1 MSAYATINEANDY
14 FATRLYSDAWEMAN
28 AMDRT
33 KALEMATRDI
43 DRLNFAGYKHAVWLL
58 YEGGACPCSNA
69 LSEAELL
76 QANQFPRGEDSEIPE
91 DIKNAT
97 FEIALARLDGVDPD
111 QEVQNLSVV
120 SEGFASVRTT
130 YDRDWSLDHIR
141 AGIASA
147 AAWRYLK
154 PFVRSPLDFVIKR
167 VN

>member
-1 MSAYATINEANDY
+1 MAYATITEANEY
-14 FATRLYSDAWEMAN
+14 FATRLYSDAWENAN
-28 AMDRT
+28 TTDRT

-58 YEGGACPCSNA
+58 YDAGACPCSDA
-69 LSEAELL
+69 LTEAELS
-76 QANQFPRGEDSEIPE
+76 QANQFPRGEDTDVPA
-91 DIKNAT
+91 DIKTAT

-111 QEVQNLSVV
+111 QELQNLGVV

-154 PFVRSPLDFVIKR
+154 PFIRSQLDFVIKR